1 MSNAVPRLSPHDC
14 TDRNLADALLS
25 EAQRAHAVYRSTLR
39 RLIHERSDDEIDE
52 LRDHFDP
59 RRADDL
65 PPQAGLVLSDI
76 RIACNQE
83 KRSRVAWADI
93 EQEVGS

>member
-1 MSNAVPRLSPHDC
+1 MTNAVPRLAPHDC
-14 TDRNLADALLS
+14 TDRDLADALLNS
-25 EAQRAHAVYRSTLR
+25 ANRLHETYRRHLR
-39 RLIHERSDDEIDE
+39 QLLHERSDAELDE

-65 PPQAGLVLSDI
+65 PPQATLVSSDI

-83 KRSRVAWADI
+83 KNARTAWAALDK
-93 EQEVGS
+93 EMGS

>member
-1 MSNAVPRLSPHDC
+1 MTNAVPRLSPHDC
-14 TDRNLADALLS
+14 TDRDLADALLNS
-25 EAQRAHAVYRSTLR
+25 ANRAHETYRIALR
-39 RLIHERSDDEIDE
+39 RLIHERSEVELEE

-65 PPQAGLVLSDI
+65 PPGAGLVISDI

-83 KRSRVAWADI
+83 KNTRAAWADVEKEI
-93 EQEVGS
+93 GS